1 MVDMDYSQFEPAFK
15 AETNVEENKV
25 QETAPVTETPTEQTP
40 VTETQSAEVVTT
52 TETQAT
58 PQDTLNYEF
67 FNKTFKTDFKTED
80 DIRKII
86 ELSSKT
92 KTLEDQLKDFETLKA
107 DVEEYK
113 KGIDPLA
120 YFASEDD
127 YRIQQFKKS
136 NPDKDASVAYKL
148 FASDVTKLTDLEVLT
163 QFEMLDGVI
172 RDEAEAQSLLA
183 DKYAI
188 DLESDPKEWTVLAR
202 AQLKRDAN
210 RARAEIKTM
219 KEEIKLPTRVDVEG
233 QRKQAQ
239 EAQAQKAELLKKGWN
254 DIVPSMITE
263 LKEVE
268 INDYDKDG
276 KPEPVFKYA
285 IADEA
290 KPRLQAQ
297 IMEHLLASG
306 KEINADNVKEAGAIV
321 QSWYVLQN
329 IGKMIKAVK
338 SEIAAEI
345 DRKKDEETHNP
356 IPLKTEVKPVDDTE
370 AKRRKEETEYALG
383 GSGFKYNKPI

>member
-1 MVDMDYSQFEPAFK
+1 MVDIDYSQFEPAFK